1 MDQGV
6 LELALAPLQ
15 NTARFGG
22 PFHFCGPLAPDP
34 NSLVEWRGAMLCV
47 PTQYMGGAADHINE
61 RETVM
66 PHSNE
71 EDVVIEPVA
80 VRRKT
85 AAAML
90 DCSETTIW
98 RLCKAGLLSTIRVGA
113 DERVTTSS
121 IKQFAQRGA

>member
-1 MDQGV
+1 
-6 LELALAPLQ
+6 
-15 NTARFGG
+15 
-22 PFHFCGPLAPDP
+22 
-34 NSLVEWRGAMLCV
+34 
-47 PTQYMGGAADHINE
+47 
-61 RETVM
+61 M

-98 RLCKAGLLSTIRVGA
+98 RLCKAGLLSTIRVGS

-121 IKQFAQRGA
+121 IKQLAQRGA